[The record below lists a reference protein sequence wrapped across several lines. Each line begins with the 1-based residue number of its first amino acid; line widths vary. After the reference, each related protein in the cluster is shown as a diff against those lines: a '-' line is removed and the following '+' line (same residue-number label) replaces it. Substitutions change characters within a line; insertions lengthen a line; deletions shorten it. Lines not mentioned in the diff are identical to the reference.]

1 MQVRQI
7 APDELEV
14 VQALLVAG
22 GWEQRAADLT
32 RFSELVARSQV
43 ALVAIVDDSVVG
55 FVRCLTDGISNGYIS
70 KLVVDPQVPEAG
82 YRLSACSRLHGRQ
95 PGHDVGAARRQA
107 RARVLLREARLHGLD
122 GRLGASSP
130 AGRTWVVARLTQ
142 C

>member
-1 MQVRQI
+1 MQIRQI

-70 KLVVDPQVPEAG
+70 MLEVDPRFQRRGIGSALVRACMGDNQDMTWVLRAG
-82 YRLSACSRLHGRQ
+82 R
-95 PGHDVGAARRQA
+95 PGLVSFYEKLGFTVSTVALERPRRQGA
-107 RARVLLREARLHGLD
+107 HG
-122 GRLGASSP
+122 SSP
-130 AGRTWVVARLTQ
+130 G
-142 C
+142 